1 MSIFSSNFL
10 FVHFICLMLSTN
22 QYFSTIMQHFSM
34 TTTGCRSYWCFVSVS
49 TTLHFQLRIAN
60 NSYPVKRR
68 AWVFLCPYVILT
80 NVTWTLCL
88 SLTRKYKNC
97 RFGKWMMVDGWMK
110 NADLGKEMDYSDG
123 ISRRVSRLIFASLS
137 LEGF

>member
-1 MSIFSSNFL
+1 
-10 FVHFICLMLSTN
+10 MLSTN

-68 AWVFLCPYVILT
+68 A
-80 NVTWTLCL
+80 
-88 SLTRKYKNC
+88 
-97 RFGKWMMVDGWMK
+97 
-110 NADLGKEMDYSDG
+110 
-123 ISRRVSRLIFASLS
+123 
-137 LEGF
+137 